1 VQLLL
6 DYTVFNEIQL
16 DALRE
21 IGNIGIGNAATA
33 MSQLLNKKIDITF
46 PTVNLIQYEDI
57 FEKSNAEQFV
67 YAVIIRVLGDAPGNM
82 LFIIEKQS
90 LSNIVNTLCSN
101 CGDEINE
108 MGISILGELGN
119 IIFTTYMNAIAKMTN
134 LLLVP
139 SVPAVTS
146 DMMGA
151 ILSTSFMESGQ
162 YGDYILDIETQFVQ
176 ENEKLNGHFYYIPMP
191 GSLEKI
197 LKSLGLMEGN
207 LNG

>member
-1 VQLLL
+1 M
-6 DYTVFNEIQL
+6 DYTVLSEIQL

-46 PTVNLIQYEDI
+46 PVVNLIQYEDI
-57 FEKSNAEQFV
+57 FEKSNAEEFV

-90 LSNIVNTLCSN
+90 LANIVNTLCSG
-101 CGDEINE
+101 CDIDE
-108 MGISILGELGN
+108 MGISILAELGN
-119 IIFTTYMNAIAKMTN
+119 IIFTTYMNAIGKMTN

-146 DMMGA
+146 DMLGA

-207 LNG
+207 